1 MNKKIWGLIATEQII
16 DGQKVWIIENIKRPF
31 YMNDAYWIGI
41 NEKLLKLAK
50 QSGASSIKVKV
61 NNKWWSLEIKD
72 INLDKFLQGK
82 KDVGE
87 FEVRKSKFEGG
98 QDMVIYYFK
107 VDEAKAKKID
117 MTDFEFLPY

>member
-16 DGQKVWIIENIKRPF
+16 DNQKIWIIENIKKPF
-31 YMNDAYWIGI
+31 YMNNAYWIGI
-41 NEKLLKLAK
+41 NEKLLRLAK

-72 INLDKFLQGK
+72 INLDKFLQEK

-107 VDEAKAKKID
+107 VGEAKAEKN
-117 MTDFEFLPY
+117 